1 MQRHECDTVHV
12 VPSIR
17 FVNESLACQRR
28 RQKSGLSKQRV
39 PSCASITPE
48 PPPDHLRG
56 VIEASVGQVFGIMAD
71 DFACLTR
78 GRARVA
84 LARQIAMYLSH
95 IACRRSLT
103 DVGRIFARD
112 RTTVSHACG
121 VIEDMRDDRR
131 FDRVLDLLESIIRHR
146 LTAYVNGGGVSDAPG
161 AP

>member
-1 MQRHECDTVHV
+1 MQRHECGRICD
-12 VPSIR
+12 VPSIS
-17 FVNESLACQRR
+17 FVNGSLASQRR
-28 RQKSGLSKQRV
+28 RQKMGSAKKSAPPCV
-39 PSCASITPE
+39 PITPE
-48 PPPDHLRG
+48 LPPHHLRE

-121 VIEDMRDDRR
+121 VVEDMRDDRR
-131 FDRVLDLLESIIRHR
+131 FDRVLDLLECIIRHR
-146 LTAYVNGGGVSDAPG
+146 LTTHDTSDALG